1 MATLV
6 LAKTFLPD
14 YADLEKPVRAKVDAL
29 FTKFR
34 EATHSGLHLEKYSGQ
49 KDPRA
54 RTIRVDNFYRGI
66 VAAPERGDTFI
77 LTVTSLNAPNL
88 ILTATGTTQIITFH
102 DLYLPILYQL
112 D

>member
-1 MATLV
+1 MKNNPVTLNNNSAWPDSFT
-6 LAKTFLPD
+6 LAVTGHSWSTTIINNN
-14 YADLEKPVRAKVDAL
+14 PVTLNSGDSTTIAL
-29 FTKFR
+29 
-34 EATHSGLHLEKYSGQ
+34 AV
-49 KDPRA
+49 
-54 RTIRVDNFYRGI
+54 TIPMGNQDS
-66 VAAPERGDTFI
+66 GDTFI